1 MLILISGTRPS
12 GVCLD
17 QLYTLFTGKATSI
30 ESKMEKRCI
39 GMLDAFGVGRIELL
53 SVHLQ
58 G

>member
-1 MLILISGTRPS
+1 MLILISGTRPC

-17 QLYTLFTGKATSI
+17 QLYTLLTGKATSI
-30 ESKMEKRCI
+30 ESEMKKRCI
-39 GMLDAFGVGRIELL
+39 GLLDACKIELL